1 MFKLGIQ
8 MPPFPDCMKGYYAGG
23 FACIQNNDW
32 YDMYIYPS
40 YFMSNKCILEYTC
53 TALSICIHSY
63 YSTLITRTWYRV
75 IPIKSFIDNTIT
87 MKVL

>member
-1 MFKLGIQ
+1 

-40 YFMSNKCILEYTC
+40 YLMSNKCILEYT
-53 TALSICIHSY
+53 ALSILCIHSLFHTNNKNVVQG
-63 YSTLITRTWYRV
+63 YSYKI
-75 IPIKSFIDNTIT
+75 FH
-87 MKVL
+87 